1 MQFGQLKRRKFIAL
15 LGGAAAAWPLAAGA
29 EPAQLV
35 PRVGELS
42 VALST
47 APIEGAFRRG
57 LRDLGYVEGQNL
69 RIEFRTAEFKTER
82 LDQLAAEMIA
92 ARMNVIFASGSE
104 ATRAVRKQTTTIP
117 VVMTST
123 NPVGLGFVDSLARP
137 GGNITGLSIFGP
149 EIAGK
154 RLELLR
160 QLVPDLT
167 EVAVFWNPNDPG
179 AQFSLKETQAASE
192 VLKIELHTIETRG
205 VEDFAGAFRT
215 ALSEHAKAVVLLPA
229 PLMSRN
235 AERIASLAIHSR
247 LPTIFYSGETVRA
260 GGLISYGANLS
271 EVYYRAA
278 YYVDRILKGAK
289 PADLPVE
296 QPSKFELFIN
306 LKAAKALGIT
316 IPQVLL
322 ATADEVIE

>member
-1 MQFGQLKRRKFIAL
+1 MRRREFITL
-15 LGGAAAAWPLAAGA
+15 VSGAAALPLTARA
-29 EPAQLV
+29 EQPQLV

-47 APIEGAFRRG
+47 TPMEGAFRHG
-57 LRDLGYVEGQNL
+57 LQDLGYVEGQNL
-69 RIEFRTAEFKTER
+69 HIEFKTAEFKTER
-82 LDQLAAEMIA
+82 LDQLAAELIA
-92 ARMNVIFASGSE
+92 ARMNVILASGSE
-104 ATRAVRKQTTTIP
+104 ATRAVRNQTTSIP
-117 VVMTST
+117 IVMTST
-123 NPVGLGFVDSLARP
+123 NPVGLGFVASLARP
-137 GGNITGLSIFGP
+137 GSNITGLSIFGP

-160 QLVPDLT
+160 QLVPGLT
-167 EVAVFWNPNDPG
+167 KVAVFWNPNDPG
-179 AQFSLKETQAASE
+179 AQFSLKETQAASG
-192 VLKIELHTIETRG
+192 VLKIELHVIETREI
-205 VEDFAGAFRT
+205 EDFAAAFRT
-215 ALSEHAKAVVLLPA
+215 ALSAHAKAVVLLPA

-235 AERIASLAIHSR
+235 AERIASHAIQSR

-271 EVYYRAA
+271 ELYYRAA

-306 LKAAKALGIT
+306 LKVAKVLGIT
-316 IPQVLL
+316 IPQSLL